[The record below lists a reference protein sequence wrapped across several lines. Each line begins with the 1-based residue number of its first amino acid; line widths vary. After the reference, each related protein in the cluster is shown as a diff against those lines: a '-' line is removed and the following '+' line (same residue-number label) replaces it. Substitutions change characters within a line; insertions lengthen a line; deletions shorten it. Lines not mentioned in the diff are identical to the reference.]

1 MISGGISPSRYAPVE
16 VASPGA
22 FLNGRSV
29 RTAPPITGL
38 SSSTR
43 TLTPRFASI
52 TAATRPLCP
61 APTTI
66 AVL

>member
-1 MISGGISPSRYAPVE
+1 
-16 VASPGA
+16 
-22 FLNGRSV
+22 LKGRSV

-43 TLTPRFASI
+43 TLTPRFANI

-66 AVL
+66 AVLDMSDT